1 MASRC
6 RALCTGSGSFADEFG
21 KWTSGSD
28 GDQNMPKP
36 AYVHTAWTSR
46 RLGAFRETMSLT
58 IILEQSFRSAVT
70 SISSDHPHVP
80 IGPCPGR
87 VSWDC
92 VTCLQLLC
100 VSSRRHNL
108 GGICTHLTDATVSV
122 RQLVMVTS
130 WTPPPPQQQNFNA
143 S

>member
-58 IILEQSFRSAVT
+58 IILEQSFLSAVT
-70 SISSDHPHVP
+70 SITSEHPHEP
-80 IGPCPGR
+80 ISPCPGR
-87 VSWDC
+87 VSYEG
-92 VTCLQLLC
+92 VACLQSLC
-100 VSSRRHNL
+100 ASSRRHNL
-108 GGICTHLTDATVSV
+108 GGICSHLTDASLAYKARTLRLLASSQSGLSV
-122 RQLVMVTS
+122 HACSQ
-130 WTPPPPQQQNFNA
+130 
-143 S
+143 